1 MSDREHLELLASRF
15 FDGDLSPSEKSELDA
30 ALATDAELRALHAE
44 LGRVHNSISLL
55 AEQRLPAGFKDRIL
69 QALDVDEEV
78 TKTNVIQLPTAGWRH
93 WAAAAAVVMLVSLLV
108 AAAAFNN
115 NGMRD
120 GTVAYQPP
128 TPKGGSV
135 GSGDAPI
142 VAPSTKVVAFSDGEF
157 ELKSQ
162 KVTQRTSRFEGNVSL
177 PAQISAPADTHAVI
191 EVKGGTAVLSPGS
204 SARLTDVDA
213 DGIPDIEPID
223 GDMYLESAGAN
234 VRSRYDGMAISV
246 DGGLTLRRTAT
257 GYDAEPSHGGV
268 VIGDAHFGFR
278 QCASLGV
285 SGVEVRDCPEA
296 MLDDW
301 AIRGRADGIKQQLKK
316 ILGERYER
324 IPAAHW
330 KQWDKLLRGVL
341 SQPSQ
346 SATYAYVVRFF
357 VKYDFFEAATPEEL
371 SAWETIADLLAEGT
385 SEGDIPVQM
394 LEAFKQAEDAFDKD
408 PQALADFKTMLRES
422 IERMAENH
430 RRHHGG

>member
-15 FDGDLSPSEKSELDA
+15 FDGDLSPSEQAELDA
-30 ALATDAELRALHAE
+30 ALASDAELRALHADLE
-44 LGRVHNSISLL
+44 RVHNSINLL
-55 AEQRLPAGFKDRIL
+55 AEQRLPADFKDRIL

-78 TKTNVIQLPTAGWRH
+78 AKASVIQLPVAGWRH
-93 WAAAAAVVMLVSLLV
+93 WAAAAAVVLTVSLLV

-115 NGMRD
+115 GGMRN
-120 GTVAYQPP
+120 GEVAYTPP
-128 TPKGGSV
+128 APRGGTI
-135 GSGDAPI
+135 APPDQ
-142 VAPSTKVVAFSDGEF
+142 VPQGPSTNVIAFSAGEF

-162 KVTQRTSRFEGNVSL
+162 QGSQRTNHFEGSVSL
-177 PAQISAPADTHAVI
+177 PAQISAPSDTHAVI
-191 EVKGGTAVLSPGS
+191 EVKGGKAVLSPG
-204 SARLTDVDA
+204 ARAQLTDVDA

-223 GDMYLESAGAN
+223 GDLYLESAGAN
-234 VRSRYDGMAISV
+234 VRSRYDGMTISV
-246 DGGLTLRRTAT
+246 DGGLTLRRTKT

-268 VIGDAHFGFR
+268 RIGETQFGFR
-278 QCASLGV
+278 QCASLGA
-285 SGVEVRDCPEA
+285 SGIEVRDCPEA

-316 ILGERYER
+316 LLGERFER
-324 IPAAHW
+324 IPTDYW

-346 SATYAYVVRFF
+346 SATYAYVIRFF
-357 VKYDFFEAATPEEL
+357 VKYDFFENATAEEL
-371 SAWETIADLLAEGT
+371 SAWETIGDLLAEGT
-385 SEGDIPVQM
+385 SESDIPVQM
-394 LEAFKQAEDAFDKD
+394 LEAFKQAEDAFDND